1 MDYEHTIQLYAQAK
15 QNKQFL
21 ETAEYLDYKKEL
33 KWLETVKSKRT
44 GEFFQAEDLKRSE
57 MVPTDWQT
65 PHVDAKGKPLKYP
78 LKYVNSIIRLRTA
91 EDSEYLKSRQTW
103 IGLDQAG
110 NPVCISMD
118 DKELFN
124 DILPIYKMK
133 PKKPNDRDS
142 KMIREVRAIEH
153 KTRYTMLYNPENV
166 QKLYDMRRGPCSLII
181 KDESRGDTPHIVV
194 ESFEDFKNKSI
205 DDILE
210 IRRRA
215 LAGDRIR
222 ATTPGA

>member
-1 MDYEHTIQLYAQAK
+1 MDYERTMQRYAQAK

-21 ETAEYLDYKKEL
+21 ETAEYFDYKKEL
-33 KWLETVKSKRT
+33 KWLETVKSKMT
-44 GEFFQAEDLKRSE
+44 GEFFQADDLKRRE
-57 MVPTDWQT
+57 MVPADWEAPQ
-65 PHVDAKGKPLKYP
+65 VDAKAKGKPLKYP

-91 EDSEYLKSRQTW
+91 EGSEHLKSRQTW

-110 NPVCISMD
+110 NPVSKSMD
-118 DKELFN
+118 DKELFD

-133 PKKPNDRDS
+133 PEKPNDRDS

-166 QKLYDMRRGPCSLII
+166 QKLWDMRLGPCSLII
-181 KDESRGDTPHIVV
+181 KDESRGDTPPIAV
-194 ESFEDFKNKSI
+194 EAFEDFKNKSI

-210 IRRRA
+210 IRRKV
-215 LAGDRIR
+215 LAGDRITAAR
-222 ATTPGA
+222 